1 MYSDA
6 SNIMW
11 KYSVGRAVCAAF
23 SKMLRKKDDR
33 RKKGELTDEQV
44 NEIKEAFVLFDTD
57 GSGAQARQWH

>member
-1 MYSDA
+1 MFNYNVKIECKQS
-6 SNIMW
+6 
-11 KYSVGRAVCAAF
+11 SVAVF

-57 GSGAQARQWH
+57 GSGARAR